1 MKQVFTPEA
10 PPPNGHYSQAVAT
23 EDRVYLSNQL
33 PLLPDGSG
41 RMPEG
46 AAAQAR
52 QAIANCRAILAAV
65 GGDLRDVVTATIQV
79 TDMAAWPQVDAVWAE
94 AFGDH
99 KPARAVGAVAQLH
112 LGALV
117 AVQMTALRRPSR
129 SV

>member
-1 MKQVFTPEA
+1 MRQVFTREA

-23 EDRVYLSNQL
+23 DDRVYLSNQL

-79 TDMAAWPQVDAVWAE
+79 TDMAAWPEVDAVWAE

-99 KPARAVGAVAQLH
+99 KPARAVSAVAQLH

-117 AVQMTALRRPSR
+117 AVQMTALRAP
-129 SV
+129 